1 MLRSTSHRGEDIVHV
16 RVVSAEEKN
25 QAGSYQAA
33 SFVLTKHLPISYCPK
48 ASRSYFLQE
57 SLLDTKNLKMG
68 KMGVWSRTKDPSFLH
83 SLTHSFIT
91 PRLASVLSP

>member
-33 SFVLTKHLPISYCPK
+33 SFVLIKHLPISYCPK

-57 SLLDTKNLKMG
+57 SLLDTKNLKME
-68 KMGVWSRTKDPSFLH
+68 KWVYGVGPRTLPSFIHL
-83 SLTHSFIT
+83 LTHS
-91 PRLASVLSP
+91 SPPGWPQC